1 MTALNT
7 VAIVLATLGLGG
19 VLGYSCAHAI
29 KTVGKMMAILL
40 GVVFILLQV
49 AAFYGLAQV
58 HWDKVAQHYPSGT
71 AIKHGAS
78 VMWKIMTY
86 NLPFA
91 GGFGTGFF
99 LGMKR

>member
-1 MTALNT
+1 MNT
-7 VAIVLATLGLGG
+7 VAIVIATLGLGG
-19 VLGYSCAHAI
+19 VLGWSSAHAI
-29 KTVGKMMAILL
+29 KTVGKMLAILL
-40 GVVFILLQV
+40 GVIFILLQV

-78 VMWKIMTY
+78 AMWKIMTY

-91 GGFGTGFF
+91 GGFGAGFL
-99 LGMKR
+99 LGLKR